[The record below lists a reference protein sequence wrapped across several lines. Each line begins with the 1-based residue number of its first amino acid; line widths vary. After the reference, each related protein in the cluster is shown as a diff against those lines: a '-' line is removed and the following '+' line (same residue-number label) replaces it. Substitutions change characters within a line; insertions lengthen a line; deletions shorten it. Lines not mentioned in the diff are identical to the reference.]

1 MDRRLKFIFI
11 PLEIPTRSRKTKF
24 LMGFILTPLDN
35 FGLMFFRLVYL
46 TGLIGVIY
54 LFGYG
59 FSNCAFAQ
67 EAEAATLIN
76 YEPAKLDD
84 PSGDGWRPLSEDERL
99 KRIEELTFKAAEA
112 SAELFDSLSV
122 PYVAGGV
129 NTLIDW
135 GNRIKEYNEWLKK
148 KYNCEFKVRRD
159 SGFLIYSKSF

>member
-11 PLEIPTRSRKTKF
+11 
-24 LMGFILTPLDN
+24 
-35 FGLMFFRLVYL
+35 
-46 TGLIGVIY
+46 LIGVIY

-67 EAEAATLIN
+67 EAEASTLIN
-76 YEPAKLDD
+76 YAPAKLDD

-99 KRIEELTFKAAEA
+99 ERIEELALKAAEA

-135 GNRIKEYNEWLKK
+135 GNRIKEYNEWLKER
-148 KYNCEFKVRRD
+148 YNFEFKLKRD
-159 SGFLIYSKSF
+159 SSFLIYSKSF